1 MGTDSGSPLEERTL
15 SASLDGPSKTIVVE
29 PVRQPVPAPP
39 AKVEPEPARQPAEP
53 RQPAR

>member
-1 MGTDSGSPLEERTL
+1 MGTESSPPLEERTL
-15 SASLDGPSKTIVVE
+15 SASLDGPSKTIIVE
-29 PVRQPVPAPP
+29 PVSKPVPAPP

>member
-1 MGTDSGSPLEERTL
+1 MGTDSSLPPPERSL

-29 PVRQPVPAPP
+29 PVRKTVPAPP

-53 RQPAR
+53 RQPTR

>member
-1 MGTDSGSPLEERTL
+1 MGRESSLPPEERTL

-29 PVRQPVPAPP
+29 PVRKPVPTPP

-53 RQPAR
+53 RRPAR

>member
-1 MGTDSGSPLEERTL
+1 MGTESSPPPEERSL

-53 RQPAR
+53 RQPTG

>member
-1 MGTDSGSPLEERTL
+1 MGTESSPPPEERSL

-29 PVRQPVPAPP
+29 PVSEPVPAPP

-53 RQPAR
+53 RQPTG